1 MKTYSLKTSNI
12 KKQWIMIDANNI
24 ILGRL
29 ASIIAYRLRGKHKVD
44 FSPHLD
50 CGDNIIIINSKK
62 IHLTGNKKN
71 KKHYWHT
78 GYPGGIKS
86 RTTEELFNKDQG
98 ISIIKQA
105 VKGMLPKGPLGNKQL
120 KNLRIY
126 TGQNNIINKK
136 INKLDII
143 NLNSKNSKT
152 RKN

>member
-44 FSPHLD
+44 FTPHLD
-50 CGDNIIIINSKK
+50 CGDNIIIINSKN

-71 KKHYWHT
+71 NKHYWHT
-78 GYPGGIKS
+78 GYPGGIKNK
-86 RTTEELFNKDQG
+86 TTEELFNKDQG
-98 ISIIKQA
+98 ISIIKKA

-126 TGQNNIINKK
+126 TGQSNIVNKK
-136 INKLDII
+136 INKIDII